1 MRLVNTATEYRM
13 PSTRCWCSPCEETSI
28 ATAVTPSSAIV
39 ATSRC
44 RSGASGVVLGKGSGR
59 PSIRTPVVPIT
70 PGVRP
75 SARRIASSRKVVVVF
90 PFVPVTP
97 TTVIPSAGRP

>member
-1 MRLVNTATEYRM
+1 
-13 PSTRCWCSPCEETSI
+13 
-28 ATAVTPSSAIV
+28 
-39 ATSRC
+39 
-44 RSGASGVVLGKGSGR
+44 
-59 PSIRTPVVPIT
+59 VVPIT

-75 SARRIASSRKVVVVF
+75 SARKIASSRKVVVVF

>member
-1 MRLVNTATEYRM
+1 MGRNLHRDRVDALVCHRREQ
-13 PSTRCWCSPCEETSI
+13 PLQ
-28 ATAVTPSSAIV
+28 
-39 ATSRC
+39 
-44 RSGASGVVLGKGSGR
+44 SGASGVVRERFGR
-59 PSIRTPVVPIT
+59 PSIRMPVVPMI

-75 SARRIASSRKVVVVF
+75 SARNTASSKYVVVVF